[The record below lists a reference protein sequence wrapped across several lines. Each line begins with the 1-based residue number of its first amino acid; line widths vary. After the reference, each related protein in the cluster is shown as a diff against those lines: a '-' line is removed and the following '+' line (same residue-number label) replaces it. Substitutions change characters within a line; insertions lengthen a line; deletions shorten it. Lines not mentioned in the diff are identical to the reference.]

1 MSKPIFQS
9 NRKPMQVG
17 NLVQIKSGVR
27 RVSETIWIVTSVT
40 MVNGAGFNGKV
51 DVCRIEPVT
60 IKDYKINARMIYG
73 YELNIISEGVKN
85 EER

>member
-1 MSKPIFQS
+1 MSKPMFQS

-17 NLVQIKSGVR
+17 NLVRIKSGVPNI
-27 RVSETIWIVTSVT
+27 SETVWLVTKVT
-40 MVNGAGFNGKV
+40 MVNGGSFQGKV
-51 DVCRIEPVT
+51 DRCHIEPVT